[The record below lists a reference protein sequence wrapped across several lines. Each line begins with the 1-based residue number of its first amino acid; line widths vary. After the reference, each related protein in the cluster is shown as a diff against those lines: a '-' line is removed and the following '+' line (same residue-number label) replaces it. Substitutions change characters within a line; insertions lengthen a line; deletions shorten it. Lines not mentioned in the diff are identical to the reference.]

1 MDMSSDQA
9 QAKGLT
15 KVIYQALEAVKL
27 EVVAEGE
34 GWSSQLL
41 DQVEREVRSQMAPP
55 DGEAGA
61 VLFDLVFQRSFAEA
75 ADLFLSSLPPR
86 LLARNDN
93 QDAANKA

>member
-1 MDMSSDQA
+1 MSSNQP

-27 EVVAEGE
+27 EVVAEDE

-41 DQVEREVRSQMAPP
+41 EQVEQEVRSQMAPAE
-55 DGEAGA
+55 GQAGA
-61 VLFDLVFQRSFAEA
+61 LLFDLVFQRSFAEA

-86 LLARNDN
+86 LLAGNDN
-93 QDAANKA
+93 QVAVNMA

>member
-1 MDMSSDQA
+1 MSRNQP

-41 DQVEREVRSQMAPP
+41 EQVEQEVRCQMAPAE
-55 DGEAGA
+55 GQAGA
-61 VLFDLVFQRSFAEA
+61 LLFDLLFQRSFAEA

-86 LLARNDN
+86 LLAGNDN
-93 QDAANKA
+93 QVAVNMA